1 MSLMRRRVIISGL
14 VQGVNFRAYTRA
26 AAKQACVTGWVRNLP
41 DGTVEAVF
49 EGDPQKVNEMVAWCR
64 KGPSYSRVAHVEVH
78 DEEATG
84 QFGDFDIT
92 YTRGDW

>member
-1 MSLMRRRVIISGL
+1 MSTIRRRVIISGL

-26 AAKQACVTGWVRNLP
+26 AARQTGVKGWVRNLT
-41 DGTVEAVF
+41 DGDVEAVF
-49 EGDPQKVNEMVAWCR
+49 EGESEKVNEMVAWCW

-78 DEEATG
+78 QEEPTG
-84 QFGDFDIT
+84 EFRDFDIT